1 MSHLENHFSDI
12 GLVIGVTGHRNL
24 IESELPHLRMEVRR
38 FFAALQDEFPSLPLK
53 LLSPLATGAD
63 QLVASVALELNIQ
76 VIAVLPIPLA
86 MYRDDFDDEKSL
98 ADFEQ
103 LLAQCELLELS
114 LIYPDD
120 PIAAND
126 VGHVRNLQ
134 YAQAGIF
141 TSSHCHI
148 LLALWDGSDNGYLG
162 GTSQV
167 VSYHLHGS
175 MPGAIDRR
183 QSATV
188 TLGLD
193 EETLVYHIPAGRK
206 NKAMLIDP
214 KCQWLTSAEGLSHY
228 DHLPTNFFT
237 QFKRQSEFNHDR
249 KQYRARIDA
258 DVQQSQIDCP
268 IHRQFIDADWLATTY
283 RQRIS
288 RILMISYLL
297 AALMGY
303 SFIMY
308 SDIVAKDVMIYLFLL
323 FFLIGIGIN
332 SVATRRE
339 WHRQYIDYRAL
350 AEGLRVQSYW
360 RRAGIDDASRPSFVH
375 DNFLQKQD
383 VELGWI
389 RNVMRAL
396 SLEGMLQ
403 KLNPA
408 TDNVDAVVKEWVGSS
423 DSPGQ
428 LAYYSATSE
437 KRVRQHRRNQWLAAS
452 CLWTGI
458 GVSVLLAIFAQ
469 SLDGFVQNVMVAMM
483 GVLSV
488 TAAVHEAYAYKK
500 ADKELIKQYRFMA
513 RIFSAANRR
522 IEKCT
527 ADEEKRRILRTL
539 GEAALAE
546 HAEWTIMHRE
556 RPLENSKL

>member
-1 MSHLENHFSDI
+1 MPERVQNLTGTGI
-12 GLVIGVTGHRNL
+12 VIGVTGHRNL
-24 IESELPHLRMEVRR
+24 LESELPHLRQEVRR
-38 FFAALQDEFPSLPLK
+38 FFEQLQADFPALPLS
-53 LLSPLATGAD
+53 LLSPLAAGAD
-63 QLVASVALELNIQ
+63 QLVASVALELDIP
-76 VIAVLPIPLA
+76 VIALLPIPLE
-86 MYRDDFDDEKSL
+86 MYREDFDSKAEL
-98 ADFEQ
+98 AQFES
-103 LLAQCELLELS
+103 LLAQCQLLELS
-114 LIYPDD
+114 LIHTDNNAD
-120 PIAAND
+120 ITDAKHA
-126 VGHVRNLQ
+126 RNLQ

-162 GTSQV
+162 GTAQV

-193 EETLVYHIPAGRK
+193 EETLVYHIPAGRQ
-206 NKAMLIDP
+206 NQPLITHK
-214 KCQWLTSAEGLSHY
+214 KCQWLTSAEGISY
-228 DHLPTNFFT
+228 YEKLPRVFAT
-237 QFKRQSEFNHDR
+237 QFNRQSEFNNDR
-249 KQYRARIDA
+249 IQYRERIDA
-258 DVQQSQIDCP
+258 DVPHTDIDCP
-268 IHRQFIDADWLATTY
+268 IYRQFIDADWLATTY
-283 RQRIS
+283 RRRMT
-288 RILMISYLL
+288 RILMITYFL

-303 SFIMY
+303 SFIVY
-308 SDIVAKDVMIYLFLL
+308 SDVMAKDLMIYLFLL
-323 FFLIGIGIN
+323 FFLVGIGIN
-332 SVATRRE
+332 SVAKRRE

-360 RRAGIDDASRPSFVH
+360 RRAGILDTNRPSFAH

-389 RNVMRAL
+389 RNVMRAV
-396 SLEGMLQ
+396 SLDGMLHPL
-403 KLNPA
+403 KPS
-408 TDNVDAVVKEWVGSS
+408 TDNIQKVVSEWIGTS
-423 DSPGQ
+423 DTLGQ

-437 KRVRQHRRNQWLAAS
+437 KRVRHHRRNQWLAAS
-452 CLWTGI
+452 CLWVGI
-458 GVSVLLAIFAQ
+458 SISVLLVAFAQ
-469 SLDGFVQNVMVAMM
+469 SLDGIAQNLMVAMM

-513 RIFSAANRR
+513 RIFIAAKCR
-522 IEKCT
+522 IEKS
-527 ADEEKRRILRTL
+527 ASDEEKRRVLRTL

-546 HAEWTIMHRE
+546 HAEWTLMHRE